1 MSPFREIMKR
11 ILSRQG
17 MPSASPQTPDITA
30 SRFCQTT
37 PIRTMPRR
45 KLAPSASSH
54 LRRAIACAAARL
66 MAEEGISDYGAAKR
80 KAARSLGASE
90 GEALPTNEEIETEL
104 RAWQSLYQEDEQRE
118 RVHDLRTTALEVMQL
133 LAEFHPYLTGGALD
147 GTAGRYSAV
156 EIDLYAD
163 SSKDVE
169 IALLSHGISY
179 DTMDN
184 RRIGVDAQLRLDWN
198 DFPVLISVYPPV
210 AERQQPKNPHGGR
223 SRHRVRAEAVVE
235 LLREAS
241 K

>member
-1 MSPFREIMKR
+1 
-11 ILSRQG
+11 
-17 MPSASPQTPDITA
+17 
-30 SRFCQTT
+30 
-37 PIRTMPRR
+37 MPRR

-54 LRRAIACAAARL
+54 LRRAVAVAAARL
-66 MAEEGISDYGAAKR
+66 MAEEGIGDYGVAKR
-80 KAARSLGASE
+80 KAARNLGAAE

-198 DFPVLISVYPPV
+198 DFPVLISIYPPV
-210 AERQQPKNPHGGR
+210 SERQQPKNPHGGR
-223 SRHRVRAEAVVE
+223 SRQRIRAEAVIE
-235 LLREAS
+235 LLREGP

>member
-1 MSPFREIMKR
+1 
-11 ILSRQG
+11 
-17 MPSASPQTPDITA
+17 
-30 SRFCQTT
+30 
-37 PIRTMPRR
+37 MPRR
-45 KLAPSASSH
+45 KLAPAASSH
-54 LRRAIACAAARL
+54 LRRAIAGAAARL
-66 MAEEGISDYGAAKR
+66 MAEEGIGDYGAAKR
-80 KAARSLGASE
+80 KAARSLGATE

-169 IALLSHGISY
+169 IALLSNGISY
-179 DTMDN
+179 DISGN
-184 RRIGVDAQLRLDWN
+184 KRIGVEAQLRLDWN

-210 AERQQPKNPHGGR
+210 AERQQPKNPHSGR
-223 SRHRVRAEAVVE
+223 GRQRIRADAVMD
-235 LLREAS
+235 LLQERR

>member
-11 ILSRQG
+11 ILSRRE
-17 MPSASPQTPDITA
+17 MTSASFKAPEIA
-30 SRFCQTT
+30 GR
-37 PIRTMPRR
+37 RTRVIAMPRR
-45 KLAPSASSH
+45 KLAAAPSSH
-54 LRRAIACAAARL
+54 LRRAIAGAAARL
-66 MAEEGISDYGAAKR
+66 MAEEGIGDYGTAKR
-80 KAARSLGASE
+80 KAARSLGATE

-179 DTMDN
+179 DTVDS

-198 DFPVLISVYPPV
+198 DYPVLITVYPPV
-210 AERQQPKNPHGGR
+210 AERRQAKSPHGGR
-223 SRHRVRAEAVVE
+223 SRHRVRAEAVIE
-235 LLREAS
+235 LLRES
-241 K
+241 PK

>member
-1 MSPFREIMKR
+1 
-11 ILSRQG
+11 
-17 MPSASPQTPDITA
+17 
-30 SRFCQTT
+30 
-37 PIRTMPRR
+37 MPRR
-45 KLAPSASSH
+45 KPAPSASSH
-54 LRRAIACAAARL
+54 LRRAVAVAAARL
-66 MAEEGISDYGAAKR
+66 MAEEGIGDYRVAKR
-80 KAARSLGASE
+80 KAARSLGAAD
-90 GEALPTNEEIETEL
+90 GEALPTNEEVETEL

-184 RRIGVDAQLRLDWN
+184 RRMGVEAQLRLDWN
-198 DFPVLISVYPPV
+198 DFPVLISIYPPV
-210 AERQQPKNPHGGR
+210 AERQQPKSPHGGR
-223 SRHRVRAEAVVE
+223 GRHRVRAEAVIE
-235 LLREAS
+235 LLREAPE
-241 K
+241 

>member
-1 MSPFREIMKR
+1 
-11 ILSRQG
+11 
-17 MPSASPQTPDITA
+17 
-30 SRFCQTT
+30 
-37 PIRTMPRR
+37 MPRR

-54 LRRAIACAAARL
+54 LRRTIAGVAARL

-80 KAARSLGASE
+80 KAARSLGAAD

-104 RAWQSLYQEDEQRE
+104 RAWQSIYQEDEQRE
-118 RVHDLRTTALEVMQL
+118 RVHDLRMTALEVMQL

-147 GTAGRYSAV
+147 GTAGRYAAV

-184 RRIGVDAQLRLDWN
+184 RRIGVEAQLRLNWN
-198 DFPVLISVYPPV
+198 DFPVQISIYPPV
-210 AERQQPKNPHGGR
+210 AERQQPKNPHTGR
-223 SRHRVRAEAVVE
+223 GRQRVRTEAVIE
-235 LLREAS
+235 LLQETP

>member
-1 MSPFREIMKR
+1 
-11 ILSRQG
+11 
-17 MPSASPQTPDITA
+17 
-30 SRFCQTT
+30 
-37 PIRTMPRR
+37 MPRR
-45 KLAPSASSH
+45 KLAPSSSSH
-54 LRRAIACAAARL
+54 LRRAIAVAAARL

-90 GEALPTNEEIETEL
+90 SEALPTNEEIETEL

-118 RVHDLRTTALEVMQL
+118 RVHELRTTALEVMQL

-179 DTMDN
+179 DTLDN
-184 RRIGVDAQLRLDWN
+184 RRIGVEAQLCLDWN

-223 SRHRVRAEAVVE
+223 SRHRIRAEAVLE
-235 LLREAS
+235 LLREVP

>member
-1 MSPFREIMKR
+1 
-11 ILSRQG
+11 
-17 MPSASPQTPDITA
+17 
-30 SRFCQTT
+30 
-37 PIRTMPRR
+37 MPRR

-54 LRRAIACAAARL
+54 LRRSIASAAARL
-66 MAEEGISDYGAAKR
+66 MAEEGIGDYGAAKR
-80 KAARSLGASE
+80 KAARSLGATE

-169 IALLSHGISY
+169 IALLSNGISY
-179 DTMDN
+179 DISGN
-184 RRIGVDAQLRLDWN
+184 KRIGVEAQLRLDWN

-210 AERQQPKNPHGGR
+210 AERQQPKNPHSGR
-223 SRHRVRAEAVVE
+223 GRQRIRADAVMD
-235 LLREAS
+235 LLQERR